1 MPAEKFFADNAAAVG
16 LNPDKVQALMD
27 RAERDVKE
35 GVLPACQ
42 VAIARNG
49 KIAAMQT
56 FGHAVQGGTDKPAT
70 DETVFVAMSAT
81 KAITSSAL
89 WLLIQEGKV
98 STADKIVKYVPE
110 YGTNGKES
118 TTIEHLL
125 IHTAGIPTAPGSFKD
140 WGDHKRRLERFAQ
153 WRPVNPP
160 GEKFFYHIHAN
171 YWPIAEAI
179 ERITGKRLGDFVR
192 ERIAEPL
199 GLPDLRIGLPRSVQ
213 PRMADVKWVGE
224 PAKDEDYQKLGIT
237 PPRAALGS
245 ITEDA
250 VLEMNDPA
258 MRETDFP
265 AGGLMTTAGDIAL
278 FYQALLND
286 GKAADGTRIWQS
298 DMLREAR
305 RIRSGSLIDP
315 ARGITANRALGIV
328 IAGDDGKGNLRGF
341 GRTNSAEAFGHPGFG
356 GQIGWADP
364 ATGISFG
371 YLTNGFDRNDLRE
384 GRRSVA
390 VCSLA
395 GGCAA

>member
-1 MPAEKFFADNAAAVG
+1 MPNAKFFADSPAEVG

-27 RAERDVKE
+27 RAARDVKD

-42 VAIARNG
+42 LAIARNG

-56 FGHAVQGGTDKPAT
+56 FGSAVQGGVEKPAT

-89 WLLIQEGKV
+89 WLLIQEGKI
-98 STADKIVKYVPE
+98 SPADKMVKYVPE
-110 YGTNGKES
+110 YGTNGKEP

-140 WGDHKRRLERFAQ
+140 WGDHKKRMERFAQ

-160 GEKFFYHIHAN
+160 GEKFFYHVHAN

-199 GLPDLRIGLPRSVQ
+199 GIPDLRIGLPRAIQ

-224 PAKDEDYQKLGIT
+224 PAKDEEYQKLGIT

-245 ITEDA
+245 ITESA
-250 VLEMNDPA
+250 ILEMNDPE

-286 GKAADGTRIWQS
+286 GKAYDGTRIWQS

-305 RIRSGSLIDP
+305 RIRSGKLIDT

-364 ATGISFG
+364 ASGISFA

-384 GRRSVA
+384 GRRGVA

-395 GGCAA
+395 GACRD